1 MPFSAFDVNISDT
14 LSGFSQ
20 LVKYIIKSTINQ
32 FKLTEQVVCRICREA
47 IHASNQ
53 FRL

>member
-32 FKLTEQVVCRICREA
+32 FKLTERVVFWTCRES
-47 IHASNQ
+47 IHA
-53 FRL
+53 